1 MEDMAEWVED
11 LEIPLEPGMTVDE
24 PDEVEVV
31 WLVVLL
37 NGLESSASWV
47 GRLIAGT
54 AFEVCLAVFDLGS
67 PRPKPELSLSD
78 VSVTDIRR
86 RWDGLRGGPDGDGGT
101 EREVFDD
108 PETLLVEGVRY
119 PREGSC
125 GRRGV
130 WGTNVIS
137 RSEYAFFSD
146 VGIRWRREG
155 VAGHSRASI
164 SSLASV
170 GGYSWLSAD
179 DEVEVEEPEVFLWG
193 GARLCS
199 GRR

>member
-1 MEDMAEWVED
+1 
-11 LEIPLEPGMTVDE
+11 MTVDE

-37 NGLESSASWV
+37 NGLELVSWV
-47 GRLIAGT
+47 GRLIAGRSL
-54 AFEVCLAVFDLGS
+54 EICLAVLDRGS
-67 PRPKPELSLSD
+67 PRPKPELSLSE

-101 EREVFDD
+101 EREVLDEPD
-108 PETLLVEGVRY
+108 TLLVEGVRY

-137 RSEYAFFSD
+137 RSEYAFLSD
-146 VGIRWRREG
+146 AGIRGRREG

-164 SSLASV
+164 SSLMGV
-170 GGYSWLSAD
+170 GGYN
-179 DEVEVEEPEVFLWG
+179 
-193 GARLCS
+193 
-199 GRR
+199 